1 MINDKHHLHLFANTE
16 MNALYITLGF
26 LAFAEGLISVFVPIF
41 FWNLGFPMWKIL
53 LFYFLHSALFLL
65 FALTLLPVIKK
76 LSDKMMMF
84 LSIPFLVCY
93 FFGLGMMKTIPIL
106 FFVLPIASALHGLLF
121 NIGYH
126 IDFSS
131 IANKK
136 KIGEEVGARFV
147 LGSVLALAA
156 PFFGG
161 VLIEAAGFQN
171 TFFIGSTIL
180 IASVLPLFFFP
191 RRNPSPNLTVR
202 SIIPF
207 FKESE
212 LRPFTLSGIG
222 YAIEAVFGRAI
233 WPLFVFL
240 IIGDIKQFG
249 GVISIGLIV
258 TALVTYLV
266 GYLSDYG
273 KRRDVITLT
282 SIGNA
287 LVWLIRPFIAQA
299 TSVVG
304 LHIGG
309 NAVNSGLMVA
319 WTSQYYK
326 ITKTVPDATAFII
339 SRELLYNAARVMII
353 PILMLI
359 AYYLPTRSFFSVGFV
374 VAACASL
381 LFLAANKTHTHLLIE
396 PTKLTHDHDTSTVA

>member
-1 MINDKHHLHLFANTE
+1 MISDKHHFHLFANTE
-16 MNALYITLGF
+16 MNALYVTLGF

-53 LFYFLHSALFLL
+53 LFYFLHSAAFLL
-65 FALTLLPVIKK
+65 FALTLLPLIKK

-84 LSIPFLVCY
+84 LSIPFLVLY
-93 FFGLGMMKTIPIL
+93 FFGLGIMKTIPGL

-131 IANKK
+131 VANRK
-136 KIGEEVGARFV
+136 KIGEEVGTRFV
-147 LGSVLALAA
+147 LGSILALAA

-161 VLIEAAGFQN
+161 ILIEAAGFQN
-171 TFFIGSTIL
+171 TFFIGSAVL

-191 RRNPSPNLTVR
+191 KRNPSPNLTVR

-212 LRPFTLSGIG
+212 LRPFTISGVG

-249 GVISIGLIV
+249 GIISIGLIV
-258 TALVTYLV
+258 TAIVTYLV

-273 KRRDVITLT
+273 KRRDVITLA

-287 LVWLIRPFIAQA
+287 LVWFIRPLIAQA
-299 TSVVG
+299 PSVVG
-304 LHIGG
+304 IHIGG
-309 NAVNSGLMVA
+309 TVVNSGLMVA

-326 ITKTVPDATAFII
+326 IAKTVPSATAFII
-339 SRELLYNAARVMII
+339 SRELLYNAVRVVFI
-353 PILMLI
+353 PLLILI
-359 AYYLPTRSFFSVGFV
+359 AYYMPTGTFFSLGFIL
-374 VAACASL
+374 AACASL
-381 LFLAANKTHTHLLIE
+381 LFLAANKTHAHLLIE
-396 PTKLTHDHDTSTVA
+396 PAKLAHTHDTSTVA